1 VARPPTHNSDAI
13 LDAARDLIVA
23 GGPQAATT
31 NAISAASGAPT
42 GSLYHRFGSRA
53 LLLAEVWLRTVRR
66 FQDGLRS
73 AADAAAPGL
82 PRALAVADWTVEFAA
97 RHPADARLL
106 LLARRENLLAADLP
120 AATRRALDAL
130 NEPVRR
136 ILHTLAGE
144 LFGDTGPARLEL
156 VAIAVVDV
164 PYATVRRH
172 LRHGTDPGAHRDL
185 VARAVRAL
193 LDG

>member
-1 VARPPTHNSDAI
+1 MARPPTHDSDTI

-23 GGPQAATT
+23 GGPHAATT
-31 NAISAASGAPT
+31 TAISAASGAPT

-53 LLLAEVWLRTVRR
+53 VLVAEVWLRTVRR
-66 FQDGLRS
+66 FQDGLR
-73 AADAAAPGL
+73 AAAEAAAPGL
-82 PRALAVADWTVEFAA
+82 AQALAVADWTVEFAT

-120 AATRRALDAL
+120 AGTRRALDAL

-136 ILHTLAGE
+136 ILHTLAGD
-144 LFGDTGPARLEL
+144 LFGDPSPERLEL

-164 PYATVRRH
+164 PYAIVRRH
-172 LRHGTDPGAHRDL
+172 LRQGTDPAAHRDL
-185 VARAVRAL
+185 VARTVRAL
-193 LDG
+193 LDH